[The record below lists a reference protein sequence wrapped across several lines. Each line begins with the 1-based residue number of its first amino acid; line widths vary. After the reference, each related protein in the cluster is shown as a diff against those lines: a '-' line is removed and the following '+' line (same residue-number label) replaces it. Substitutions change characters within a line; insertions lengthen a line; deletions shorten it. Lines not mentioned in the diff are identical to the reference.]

1 MQLTVQ
7 DQIQDLAQQRD
18 AAAAE
23 AHAMRQDAEGA
34 RCSADGKR
42 AELAALCGDL
52 DKAKEELFLLHE

>member
-1 MQLTVQ
+1 MQ

-23 AHAMRQDAEGA
+23 AHVMRQAADDA
-34 RCSADGKR
+34 RRSADGVR
-42 AELAALCGDL
+42 AELDALCGDL